1 MSRMLRSFREMLGL
15 VSRGEFSRHLDEKL
29 NEALTALEEC
39 PSDKCKAE
47 ITVKVV
53 LDYELGRIDIKP
65 EAKVKL
71 PETAKFVKTP
81 FWVIDGQL
89 SVEHPNQI
97 DMFSTRSVA
106 ARDEDDDAERAA
118 G

>member
-1 MSRMLRSFREMLGL
+1 MSRVLRTFREMLGL
-15 VSRGEFSRHLDEKL
+15 VSRGEFSRHLDAKL
-29 NEALTALEEC
+29 EEALVALEEC

-65 EAKVKL
+65 ECKVKL
-71 PETAKFVKTP
+71 PDTAKFVKTP
-81 FWVIDGQL
+81 FWIVDGYL

-97 DMFSTRSVA
+97 DMFSARRA
-106 ARDEDDDAERAA
+106 PRDEEAESA
-118 G
+118 